1 MRKNHLVRFLMFL
14 SLVLLI
20 NGALGTQISDDCE
33 ESVSSNESSKKCA
46 QKEAM
51 VTESNEAVGK
61 EEKTLL
67 KDLELRRKLST
78 TDNIDMP
85 DDI

>member
-1 MRKNHLVRFLMFL
+1 MFV
-14 SLVLLI
+14 SLILLI
-20 NGALGTQISDDCE
+20 NGARGTQISDDCE
-33 ESVSSNESSKKCA
+33 ESVSSIEPSKKCG
-46 QKEAM
+46 QQEAM

-67 KDLELRRKLST
+67 KELELRRKLST
-78 TDNIDMP
+78 TDDIDMP